1 MFNILDSTE
10 LENAEITIKQRLR
23 ILKSRKKYA
32 VICMDNLYLVN
43 DLERLFFDRLR
54 AQNIY
59 NAIVFQLR

>member
-1 MFNILDSTE
+1 MFNILDTTE

-32 VICMDNLYLVN
+32 VICLDTLYLVN

-54 AQNIY
+54 AENIY
-59 NAIVFQLR
+59 NALVYQLR

>member
-32 VICMDNLYLVN
+32 VICLDTLYLVN

-54 AQNIY
+54 AENIY
-59 NAIVFQLR
+59 SALVYQLN